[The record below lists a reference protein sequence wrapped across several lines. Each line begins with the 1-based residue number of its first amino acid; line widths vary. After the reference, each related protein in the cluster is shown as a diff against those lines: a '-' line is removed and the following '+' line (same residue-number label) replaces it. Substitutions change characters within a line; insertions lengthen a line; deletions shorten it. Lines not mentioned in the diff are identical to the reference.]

1 MSVVLWV
8 DSVCTVDLVPVLL
21 SSVKLTGVVLLIQFD
36 NYCTADISLH
46 DFNTDF
52 SQCWFYCWF
61 DLIFKK

>member
-36 NYCTADISLH
+36 NYCTSDISLH
-46 DFNTDF
+46 
-52 SQCWFYCWF
+52 W
-61 DLIFKK
+61 L